1 MAVPN
6 DRRVIFSTYI
16 VPTKTL
22 EMDETY
28 VTQEIFMGSPGKTL
42 GGRGK
47 MTVGT
52 QWGDGFTSMNTN
64 WEDANENW
72 EVQGQTFSNELTV
85 TNTATD
91 LNDEASD
98 LKFLYIKNTG
108 LTNEILVSLAGNV
121 VEKYLIEVPPE
132 GSVYLRGAHVDL
144 DCNDVFVKCNSGE
157 TTTIEYIISNT
168 E

>member
-1 MAVPN
+1 MSTPN
-6 DRRVIFSTYI
+6 DRRVVFSTYI

-28 VTQEIFMGSPGKTL
+28 VTQKIFMGSPGKTL

-64 WEDANENW
+64 WEDADENW

-91 LNDEASD
+91 LNDEDSQLD
-98 LKFLYIKNTG
+98 FLYIKNTG
-108 LTNEILVSLAGNV
+108 QTNELLVSLNGTSGN
-121 VEKYLIEVPPE
+121 YYIEVPPE
-132 GSVYLRGAHVDL
+132 GSVYLRGAHADL

-157 TTTIEYIISNT
+157 STTIEYIIAK
-168 E
+168 

>member
-64 WEDANENW
+64 WEDADENW

-85 TNTATD
+85 DGDASPTD
-91 LNDEASD
+91 LNDEPSD

-108 LTNEILVSLAGNV
+108 LTNEILVSLNGTSGN
-121 VEKYLIEVPPE
+121 YYIEVPPE
-132 GSVYLRGAHVDL
+132 GSVYLRGVHADL

-157 TTTIEYIISNT
+157 STTIEYIVAN
-168 E
+168 